1 MPVRTLTAARPGPVL
16 VDAQLLGA
24 AGTITVRTAHDRTT
38 AEITLR
44 TADETGPLADAVANA
59 RLDADDVTLTAHV
72 QAAGRAG
79 TNQGSGV
86 VVGGN
91 RYGVVQNVRNNY
103 GSMIAMSGGDLNI
116 GPGGLT
122 FNPQS
127 SQPVSSGST
136 IEILALV
143 PEGSSLT
150 ARTQAADV
158 TAYATL
164 ATVQVDTESGNITA
178 AHTTDVTATTQAGD
192 IHLGRTD
199 VAHATTQ
206 AGDVTVNDFGG
217 TAHLKSASG
226 DLRLHAAAGGDVTA
240 NTVAGDV
247 TITATDRA
255 IDDGLDIRAHSTAG
269 DVRLPRTGPH
279 HTHGPRRRQP

>member
-16 VDAQLLGA
+16 IDAQLLGA

-59 RLDADDVTLTAHV
+59 RLDTDGTALTAHV

-79 TNQGSGV
+79 TNQGSGI

-103 GSMIAMSGGDLNI
+103 GSMIAVSGGDLNI

-127 SQPVSSGST
+127 QPVPSGST

-164 ATVQVDTESGNITA
+164 ATVQVTTGSGNITA
-178 AHTTDVTATTQAGD
+178 AHTTDITATSQAGD

-199 VAHATTQ
+199 VARATTQ
-206 AGDVTVNDFGG
+206 AGDVTVDDFGG
-217 TAHLKSASG
+217 TAHLKSVSG

-269 DVRLPRTGPH
+269 DVRLPRTSPH
-279 HTHGPRRRQP
+279 HTRGPRRRQP

>member
-59 RLDADDVTLTAHV
+59 RLDADSTALTAHV

-79 TNQGSGV
+79 TNVDSG

-103 GSMIAMSGGDLNI
+103 GSMIAVSGGDLNI

-122 FNPQS
+122 FNGQS
-127 SQPVSSGST
+127 RPVSGST

-150 ARTQAADV
+150 ARTQSADV

-164 ATVQVDTESGNITA
+164 ATVQVATESGNITA

-199 VAHATTQ
+199 VARATTQ
-206 AGDVTVNDFGG
+206 AGDVTVDDFGG
-217 TAHLKSASG
+217 TAHLKSVSG

-269 DVRLPRTGPH
+269 DVRLPHTSPH
-279 HTHGPRRRQP
+279 HTRGPRRRQP

>member
-1 MPVRTLTAARPGPVL
+1 MPVRTLTATRPGPVL

-24 AGTITVRTAHDRTT
+24 MGTITVRTAHDRTT
-38 AEITLR
+38 AQITLR
-44 TADETGPLADAVANA
+44 TADETGPLADSVANA
-59 RLDADDVTLTAHV
+59 RLDADGTALTAHV
-72 QAAGRAG
+72 QAVGRAG

-86 VVGGN
+86 VAGGT
-91 RYGVVQNVRNNY
+91 RYAVVQNVSNNC
-103 GSMIAMSGGDLNI
+103 GSMIAVSGGDLNI

-122 FNPQS
+122 FNPR
-127 SQPVSSGST
+127 SQSGST

-164 ATVQVDTESGNITA
+164 ATVQVETESGNITA
-178 AHTTDVTATTQAGD
+178 AHTTDVTATTQGGD

-199 VAHATTQ
+199 VARATTQ
-206 AGDVTVNDFGG
+206 AGDVTVDDFGG
-217 TAHLKSASG
+217 TAHLKGVSG
-226 DLRLHAAAGGDVTA
+226 DLRLHAAAGGDVIA

-255 IDDGLDIRAHSTAG
+255 IDDGLDIRAHSLAG
-269 DVRLPRTGPH
+269 DVQLPLTSPH
-279 HTHGPRRRQP
+279 PTRGPRRRQP

>member
-59 RLDADDVTLTAHV
+59 RLDADSTALTAHV
-72 QAAGRAG
+72 QAADRAG
-79 TNQGSGV
+79 TNVDSCV

-103 GSMIAMSGGDLNI
+103 GSMIAVSGGDLNI

-122 FNPQS
+122 FNGQS
-127 SQPVSSGST
+127 RPVSSST

-150 ARTQAADV
+150 ARTQSADV

-164 ATVQVDTESGNITA
+164 ATVQVATESGNITA

-199 VAHATTQ
+199 VARATTQ
-206 AGDVTVNDFGG
+206 AGDVTVDDFGG
-217 TAHLKSASG
+217 TAHLKSVSG

-269 DVRLPRTGPH
+269 DVRLPRTSPH
-279 HTHGPRRRQP
+279 HTRGPRRRQP